1 MIECVHEGCRR
12 KTGFVLIN
20 GAFRLW
26 RGSLYP
32 QAFSQFIYLG
42 LKKVLILDV
51 FLSPWRKEDC
61 YLFNLVVSK
70 IFNLN
75 VCLQNEMICFWFNS
89 LEEMEKELDFDWMEL
104 NQDCWLIV
112 VLIG

>member
-1 MIECVHEGCRR
+1 MKGAKKNWFCPHNR
-12 KTGFVLIN
+12 GFS
-20 GAFRLW
+20 GLW
-26 RGSLYP
+26 RVHRIPKRLASS
-32 QAFSQFIYLG
+32 FYLG

-51 FLSPWRKEDC
+51 FPFPLESKEDC